1 MSILVTSTRRNSP
14 FFLQIVLFLML
25 LASAHTAQTQ
35 QNPGARASQ
44 AIATDH
50 LQQYSDLAVEWTQE
64 YLRIDTTNPPG
75 NELKS
80 AAWMKKILDQEGIEN
95 RVFEYASGR
104 ADLWARLP
112 HTSASPERPIVLL
125 NHMDVVTSDPSH
137 WKVPP
142 FSGQI
147 VDGSIYGRGAQDMKD
162 EGLAQLVALVMMK
175 RERVPLNRD
184 VIFLAV
190 SDEEVNGTGT
200 DWFINN
206 QRDLLGNAEFLI
218 NEGGENLIEDGQIK
232 YIGVEVGEKSTFW
245 LHVVAH
251 GRAGHGSRPI
261 ADSAPDRLVDA
272 LNRIISYKTPLK
284 VLPVVAEFLQEMA
297 PYEPPERARQFRNI
311 QQAIHDKKFQQEIE
325 NDDSLNYM
333 LRNTISLTMM
343 GGSEQT
349 NVIPG
354 EAWANLDVRLLPGE
368 DPPKFLES
376 IRSVVA
382 DPNVTVT
389 PLHSE
394 FRIANS
400 SPTSSALYQAIK
412 EVSAQYFPNAPV
424 LPRLSSGYT
433 ESQRYRPLG
442 MAAYGFTPYI
452 TTEEEGS
459 TEHGNNERIRVD
471 EVRRG
476 LRVLYDVVMKVAG
489 GK

>member
-1 MSILVTSTRRNSP
+1 MSNQLITLSLRSIFIT
-14 FFLQIVLFLML
+14 FFVALI
-25 LASAHTAQTQ
+25 AAIAHPQ
-35 QNPGARASQ
+35 QNPSPRASQ
-44 AIATDH
+44 NIRADRR
-50 LQQYSDLAVEWTQE
+50 QQYSDLAVQWMQE

-75 NELKS
+75 NELQ
-80 AAWMKKILDQEGIEN
+80 AATWMKKLFDQEGIEN
-95 RVFEYASGR
+95 QVFDYASGR
-104 ADLWARLP
+104 ADLWARVP
-112 HTSASPERPIVLL
+112 HTTSTAKRSIILL

-142 FSGQI
+142 FSAQI
-147 VDGSIYGRGAQDMKD
+147 LDGSIYGRGAQDMKD
-162 EGLAQLVALVMMK
+162 EGLAQLAALVMMK
-175 RERVPLNRD
+175 REHAALNRD

-200 DWFINN
+200 DWFIKNHG
-206 QRDLLGNAEFLI
+206 DLLGNAEFLI
-218 NEGGENLIEDGQIK
+218 NEGGENLVEDGTVK

-261 ADSAPDRLVDA
+261 ADSAPDRLVQA
-272 LNRIISYKTPLK
+272 LNRILAYRTPLK
-284 VLPVVAEFLQEMA
+284 VLPVVQEFLQEMA

-311 QQAIHDKKFQQEIE
+311 QHSIHDKKFQEE
-325 NDDSLNYM
+325 VEKDESLNYM
-333 LRNTISLTMM
+333 LRNTISLTML

-376 IRSVVA
+376 IRNVVA

-389 PLHSE
+389 PLNSE
-394 FRIANS
+394 FRVANS

-412 EVSAQYFPNAPV
+412 EVSVQYFPGAPV

-442 MAAYGFTPYI
+442 IAAYGFTPYV

-459 TEHGNNERIRVD
+459 TEHGNNERIRVE

-476 LRVLYDVVMKVAG
+476 PKILYDVLMKVAG
-489 GK
+489 TNSSD

>member
-1 MSILVTSTRRNSP
+1 MSIRVTSGWPNRLSCSI
-14 FFLQIVLFLML
+14 FLFVAVF
-25 LASAHTAQTQ
+25 ASLQTAQAQ
-35 QNPGARASQ
+35 QNPSPTASQ

-50 LQQYSDLAVEWTQE
+50 LQQYSDLAVEWTQQ

-75 NELKS
+75 NELK
-80 AAWMKKILDQEGIEN
+80 AATWIKTILDRDYIEN
-95 RVFEYASGR
+95 QVFEYAPDR
-104 ADLWARLP
+104 ADLWARIP
-112 HTSASPERPIVLL
+112 HTTADAERPIILL

-137 WKVPP
+137 WKVQP

-175 RERVPLNRD
+175 REHVPLNRD
-184 VIFLAV
+184 LIFLAV

-200 DWFINN
+200 DWFLKNH
-206 QRDLLGNAEFLI
+206 RDLLGNAEFLI
-218 NEGGENLIEDGQIK
+218 NEGGENLLEDGKVK

-245 LHVVAH
+245 LHLVAH

-261 ADSAPDRLVDA
+261 ADSAPDRLIQA
-272 LNRIISYKTPLK
+272 LNRIVSYKTPLK

-311 QQAIHDKKFQQEIE
+311 QQAIHDKKFRQQIE
-325 NDDSLNYM
+325 NDESLNYM

-343 GGSEQT
+343 GGSEQA

-376 IRSVVA
+376 IRNVIA

-389 PLHSE
+389 PLNSE
-394 FRIANS
+394 FRVANS
-400 SPTSSALYQAIK
+400 SPTSSALYQAFK
-412 EVSAQYFPNAPV
+412 DVAARYFPGAPV

-442 MAAYGFTPYI
+442 IAAYGFTPYI

-459 TEHGNNERIRVD
+459 TEHGNNERIRVE

-476 LRVLYDVVMKVAG
+476 PRVLYDVIMRVAG
-489 GK
+489 AK